1 MPRSR
6 RPGGRGRRQT
16 DAPHPVDVHVGERVK
31 ERRLELGMSQEKLA
45 TELGLTFQ
53 QVQKYERAANRI
65 SASRLYRLSEVL
77 DVPVT
82 YFFEGIAGTST
93 IAAPP
98 ASSEFTDPLDTPE
111 TAELIAAY
119 QAISDPLMRQRL
131 LDLARSLG
139 SNESTAHARRSR
151 ARHPSKRM
159 RSHRARDR

>member
-1 MPRSR
+1 M
-6 RPGGRGRRQT
+6 RQKR
-16 DAPHPVDVHVGERVK
+16 DEGPHSVDIHVGSRLQQ
-31 ERRLELGMSQEKLA
+31 RRTALGISQQELASSQ
-45 TELGLTFQ
+45 GVTFQ

-139 SNESTAHARRSR
+139 SNESAAHARRSR